1 LITTNVI
8 HRTFHIQVGDSTGTC
23 FTIDVDNKQYL
34 VTAKHVIKDLNG
46 KCIVSIFHENQWKD
60 IQVTV
65 VGHCEGNIDISVL
78 TAHQQLSPTFSLEP
92 TSEGMVYGQ
101 DVYFLG
107 FPYGMVGEIGSLNR
121 DFPLPFVK
129 KAIISCMQS
138 TKDGVEI
145 TYLDGHNN
153 PGFSG
158 GPVVFKE
165 LNKHDYKVT
174 SVISGFR
181 YTEESVY
188 QGSNEVPLV
197 YRYNTGIII
206 SYGIKHAVDL
216 IKKNPIGVP
225 LVDSDPV

>member
-1 LITTNVI
+1 MITTNVI

-23 FTIDVDNKQYL
+23 FTIDNNNKQYL
-34 VTAKHVIKDLNG
+34 VTARHVVKDLNG
-46 KCIVSIFHENQWKD
+46 TCGIRIFHENQWKE

-65 VGHCEGNIDISVL
+65 VGHCEGEIDISVL
-78 TAHQQLSPTFSLEP
+78 TAPLQLSPTFPLEA
-92 TSEGMVYGQ
+92 TSAGMVYGQ

-107 FPYGMVGEIGSLNR
+107 FPYGMTGEIGSLNR

-129 KAIISCMQS
+129 KAIVSCMYS
-138 TKDGVEI
+138 TDDGVQMSF
-145 TYLDGHNN
+145 LDGHNN

-165 LNKHDYKVT
+165 QNRNDYKIA

-181 YTEESVY
+181 YTEEPVY
-188 QGSNEVPLV
+188 QGDNPVPLA

-206 SYGIKHAVDL
+206 SYGIKHAIDV
-216 IKKNPIGVP
+216 IESNPIGYE
-225 LVDSDPV
+225 LQA